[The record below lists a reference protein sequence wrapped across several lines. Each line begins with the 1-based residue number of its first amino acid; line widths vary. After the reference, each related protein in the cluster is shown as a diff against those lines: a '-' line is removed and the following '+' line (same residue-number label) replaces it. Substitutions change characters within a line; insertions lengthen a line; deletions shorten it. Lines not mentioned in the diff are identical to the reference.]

1 MYCIGTSNGDFISK
15 LVIMF
20 NLNTRPI
27 VKTLL
32 NLFYYI
38 GLGLSYRPIILFK
51 LLVLGYSL
59 IIIYLL

>member
-1 MYCIGTSNGDFISK
+1 MYCIGPSNGDFISK

-51 LLVLGYSL
+51 LLY
-59 IIIYLL
+59 